1 MHNSCNMVKD
11 LPWLLNSIPI
21 SPDQIFFTL
30 GSGPV
35 VVDAFAL
42 WCSLL
47 PEYPVFICTAI
58 CVSRLCQCC
67 WCTNWWRRPC
77 LRTWKH
83 AKHKCHKYAHQRG
96 TNSPHTSSAPVYPHS
111 SYTLHL
117 EPPPFFF
124 FFHFF
129 FCLLLFFSTVKPPTI
144 IWSASTW
151 SGTHV

>member
-47 PEYPVFICTAI
+47 PEYPVFICTEI
-58 CVSRLCQCC
+58 CISRLCQCC

-83 AKHKCHKYAHQRG
+83 AKQKCHKYTHQRG
-96 TNSPHTSSAPVYPHS
+96 TNSHTSSAPVYPHS